1 MFSKLKAFGKA
12 VAKPAIAVA
21 RPAVKVAATVAKSPL
36 SRAIPIVGP
45 ALTAYGAYQTA
56 KKVFGKP
63 APSALPIPPF
73 MATGGGYSA
82 PLAPRQPAGIV
93 EKATSPF
100 VGPGGRLQ
108 LPFTGAEIPDA
119 IKAFALD
126 DRYLMTYYKAP
137 RGYVVVRDAD
147 GKPFPLNK
155 KIAQQMGY
163 WKPAKK
169 PLLSIRDTQSIKRAG
184 RAIEKLKKAN
194 KSAKKI
200 ANWKGC

>member
-1 MFSKLKAFGKA
+1 MFKKIGAFALKA
-12 VAKPAIAVA
+12 AKPVL
-21 RPAVKVAATVAKSPL
+21 KTATVVAKSPL

-63 APSALPIPPF
+63 TQPSGLPIPPF
-73 MATGGGYSA
+73 MGAKPGTLYSA
-82 PLAPRQPAGIV
+82 PLAPRQPAGLV
-93 EKATSPF
+93 EKSTSPF

-184 RAIEKLKKAN
+184 RAIEKLKKAS
-194 KSAKKI
+194 KTAKKI